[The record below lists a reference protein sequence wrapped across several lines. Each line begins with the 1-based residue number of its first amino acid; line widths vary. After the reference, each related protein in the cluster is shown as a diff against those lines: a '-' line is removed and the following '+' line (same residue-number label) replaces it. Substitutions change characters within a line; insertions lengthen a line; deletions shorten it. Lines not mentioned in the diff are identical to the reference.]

1 MQCIIS
7 QVGGSSDLMRGDS
20 HQQLLVVSPG
30 EQQTASRQAQDTV
43 LVHAG
48 LQRQHLQLLLTNT
61 QEHVVVDDPR
71 TSQTTV
77 SSSHQSVRSLTQ
89 VLADHL
95 DSIQSLLTLAV
106 SSSCS
111 SSSRLEGFS
120 ETETHVR

>member
-7 QVGGSSDLMRGDS
+7 QVGGSSDLMCGDS

-61 QEHVVVDDPR
+61 QEHVVVDYSR

-77 SSSHQSVRSLTQ
+77 SLSHHSLTQ
-89 VLADHL
+89 
-95 DSIQSLLTLAV
+95 IP
-106 SSSCS
+106 
-111 SSSRLEGFS
+111 
-120 ETETHVR
+120 